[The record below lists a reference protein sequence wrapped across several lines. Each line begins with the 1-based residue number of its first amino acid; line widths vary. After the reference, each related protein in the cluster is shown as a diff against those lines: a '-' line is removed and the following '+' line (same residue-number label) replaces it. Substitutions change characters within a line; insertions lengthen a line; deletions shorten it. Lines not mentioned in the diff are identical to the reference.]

1 MYGTSNSKL
10 TPNARTLRKN
20 MTKEE
25 RKLWYD
31 FLLRLPYKVH
41 RQYVIGTYIVDFY
54 CASANIVIELDGAQH
69 YEDDAKEYD
78 AERDDFLR
86 SNGITVLRYSNLELN
101 HNFEGVCEDIWKHL
115 MAPPGEELSR
125 SD

>member
-1 MYGTSNSKL
+1 
-10 TPNARTLRKN
+10 

-101 HNFEGVCEDIWKHL
+101 RNFEGVCEDIWNHL